1 MAAYN
6 NTKHPLPACKGAP
19 IHPGGAVTTS
29 AIKQNKTKKK
39 MEHAQG
45 KVNFHVSVLM
55 TLMEFALTRRVRKK
69 EDVKQRKCRGIS
81 GDYVKSGEL
90 VAKYEEN
97 SRKMPIFELVSYFG
111 ISWKRCKVWR

>member
-1 MAAYN
+1 
-6 NTKHPLPACKGAP
+6 
-19 IHPGGAVTTS
+19 
-29 AIKQNKTKKK
+29 